1 MRSVRDDLGG
11 VARMQRLMTGA
22 LFAYAFEIPLIVA
35 DAGETHSHALISF
48 AHDIGLAYQ
57 IVDDVLDAEGSA
69 EEMGKAAGGKDAALG
84 KTNFVTL
91 LGLDEA
97 RHRVAH
103 LAEQARGHLDMF
115 GDDAEILRASVDFVL
130 KRRS

>member
-1 MRSVRDDLGG
+1 MN
-11 VARMQRLMTGA
+11 
-22 LFAYAFEIPLIVA
+22 
-35 DAGETHSHALISF
+35 F

-91 LGLDEA
+91 LGVDAA
-97 RHRVAH
+97 RQRVAH
-103 LAEQARGHLDMF
+103 LADQARGHLDVF
-115 GDDAEILRASVDFVL
+115 GHDAEILKASVDFVL
-130 KRRS
+130 KRRA